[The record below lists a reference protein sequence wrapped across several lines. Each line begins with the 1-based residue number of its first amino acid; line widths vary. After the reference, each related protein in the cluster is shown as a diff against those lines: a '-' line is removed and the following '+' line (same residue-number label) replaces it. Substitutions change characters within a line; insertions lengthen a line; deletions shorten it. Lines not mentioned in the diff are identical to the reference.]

1 MAQLISVQP
10 LQRSA
15 VETAYF
21 ALLRFGLRPFF
32 LLASGFAVA
41 SIGLWLTQFAGSLPN
56 AALSGQSWHAHET
69 LFSFNLA
76 VAIGFLL
83 TTGRNRSDRLAATGL
98 RWAPLAL
105 IWLAVNVLLLTPLN
119 WAAAYANSA
128 FPLAT
133 GAALAVSLWAA
144 HSRREYLHVGLL
156 APTGTAEL
164 GVRLSLP
171 GVGDWSAWLGV
182 QIAFALRALDVLPRP
197 RLNGRAG

>member
-10 LQRSA
+10 LRRSA

-76 VAIGFLL
+76 VAIGNALHAH
-83 TTGRNRSDRLAATGL
+83 DD
-98 RWAPLAL
+98 APLRNAL
-105 IWLAVNVLLLTPLN
+105 VNRREACDALVREHID
-119 WAAAYANSA
+119 W
-128 FPLAT
+128 
-133 GAALAVSLWAA
+133 ALAPAPLPLQQQK
-144 HSRREYLHVGLL
+144 ELL
-156 APTGTAEL
+156 
-164 GVRLSLP
+164 S
-171 GVGDWSAWLGV
+171 
-182 QIAFALRALDVLPRP
+182 
-197 RLNGRAG
+197 